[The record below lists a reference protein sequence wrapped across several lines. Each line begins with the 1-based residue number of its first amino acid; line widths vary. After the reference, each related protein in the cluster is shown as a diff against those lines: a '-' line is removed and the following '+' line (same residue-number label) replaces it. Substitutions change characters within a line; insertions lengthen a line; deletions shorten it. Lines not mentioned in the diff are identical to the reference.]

1 MGEHSVS
8 RISKEKSRAE
18 FIRHLLND
26 IEALELMVKN
36 NLIENDITRI
46 GSEQE
51 FCLVED
57 NWRPSKKA
65 QEILK
70 TIDDPHFTTELA
82 LYNLEIN
89 LDPHELKTDCFSKV
103 EHQLKTLLAKAKT
116 SAAKHNNKVVLA
128 GILPSIGQKELEFD
142 YMTPHPRYWALNDTI
157 KELRGSDFKLR
168 IRGVDELSIHHD
180 SVLFEACNTSFQL
193 HLQIAPED
201 FISSYNWSQAISGP
215 ILGIS
220 SNSPLLLGRELWSET
235 RIALFQQSIDTRISS
250 FALKDQHARVSFGGG
265 WAQGNVASIFKS
277 DIARHKV
284 ILSRTIESNS
294 LQDLEDGKIPKLEAL
309 CLNNS
314 TIYRWNR
321 PCYGVG
327 GGKAHLR
334 IENRYIP
341 SGPSTID
348 EIANFAFWVG
358 LMAGRPAE
366 FDDIRG
372 HMDFRDAKA
381 NFFKAARNGKESVMF
396 WMENQISVRDLVTKE
411 LLPMAQWGLEKVGID
426 NGDIER
432 LLAVIDKRTSGM
444 IGAKWNIRSYR
455 KLREELTQDDA
466 LLALTKSIYD
476 NQQTDMPVHKWPL
489 PEKFEKAQENAL
501 QVRHIMSTR
510 LYTINENDLADLATS
525 VMRWKDI
532 HHVPVENNAGDL
544 CGLLTWTHMK
554 RYEEITAEGSHKI
567 VSNLMAKNVISV
579 SPETKI
585 VDAIRLMKKNEIGC
599 LPIAHG
605 KHLVGI
611 ITIVDVIPFDND

>member
-1 MGEHSVS
+1 MGDHAVN
-8 RISKEKSRAE
+8 RIKKEEDRAQ

-26 IEALELMVKN
+26 IQALETMVAQG
-36 NLIENDITRI
+36 LIETAVTRI

-51 FCLVED
+51 FCLVEE

-65 QEILK
+65 EEILK

-89 LDPHELKTDCFSKV
+89 LDPFELKSDCFSKV
-103 EHQLKTLLAKAKT
+103 QHQLENLLAKAQT
-116 SAAKHNNKVVLA
+116 AAAKHDNKVVLA
-128 GILPSIGQKELEFD
+128 GILPTIGQNELELE
-142 YMTPHPRYWALNDTI
+142 YMTPHPRYWELNDTI

-168 IRGVDELSIHHD
+168 IRGVDELSLLHD

-201 FISSYNWSQAISGP
+201 FISSYNWAQAISAP
-215 ILGIS
+215 VLGIS

-250 FALKDQHARVSFGGG
+250 FALKDQQARVSFGGG
-265 WAQGNVASIFKS
+265 WAQGTVADIFKS

-284 ILSRTIESNS
+284 ILARKIAHDS
-294 LQDLEDGKIPKLEAL
+294 LEDLKKGNVPKLEAL
-309 CLNNS
+309 ALNNS

-348 EIANFAFWVG
+348 EMANFAFWTG
-358 LMAGRPAE
+358 LMVGRPAKYE
-366 FDDIRG
+366 DIRG

-381 NFFKAARNGKESVMF
+381 NFFKSARNGKESVML
-396 WMENQISVRDLVTKE
+396 WMDNQISVRDLVTKE
-411 LLPMAQWGLEKVGID
+411 LLPMAQAGLEKAGINTND
-426 NGDIER
+426 VER
-432 LLAVIDKRTSGM
+432 LLGVIDERTRGM

-455 KLREELTQDDA
+455 KLRDEMTQDNA
-466 LLALTKSIYD
+466 LLALTKAIYD
-476 NQQTDMPVHKWPL
+476 NQQTNLPVHKWPI
-489 PEKFEKAQENAL
+489 PEKYKKSNETAH
-501 QVRHIMSTR
+501 QVGHIMSTR

-525 VMRWKDI
+525 VMRWKEI
-532 HHVPVENNAGDL
+532 HHVPVENDMGGL

-554 RYEEITAEGSHKI
+554 HHEEKANTDLKI
-567 VSNLMAKNVISV
+567 VSDLMAKNVISV
-579 SPETKI
+579 TPETEIK
-585 VDAIRLMKKNEIGC
+585 DAIRLMKKNEIGC

-611 ITIVDVIPFDND
+611 VTIPDVLPFDND